1 MAGEGYMEKYDEHHR
16 QAHQLATIAAY
27 IIKGEGFH
35 RHEGMGIGNAE
46 EGDDEERTPQ
56 HQRFMRDESIR
67 LKSIA
72 RNIVARIYS
81 RRPA

>member
-1 MAGEGYMEKYDEHHR
+1 MEKYDEHHR

-35 RHEGMGIGNAE
+35 RHEGMGNGNAE
-46 EGDDEERTPQ
+46 EGDNEERPL
-56 HQRFMRDESIR
+56 HQRFMRDESIW

>member
-1 MAGEGYMEKYDEHHR
+1 MEKYDEHHS

-35 RHEGMGIGNAE
+35 RHEGMGNGNAKE
-46 EGDDEERTPQ
+46 EDNEERPQ